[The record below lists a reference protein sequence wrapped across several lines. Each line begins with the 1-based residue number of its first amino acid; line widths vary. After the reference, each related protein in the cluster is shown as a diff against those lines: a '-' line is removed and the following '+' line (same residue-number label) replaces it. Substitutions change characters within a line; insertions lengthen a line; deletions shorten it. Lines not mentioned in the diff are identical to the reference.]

1 MKFYKAFIFL
11 FSLICCAESSF
22 SQQATVSVQQLLQES
37 HPRILLLDGEERQI
51 RKAIQNNPQLAKVHQ
66 GILVECDSICKIP
79 PIKRIQIGRRLLD
92 KSQEALR
99 RIFFLSYA
107 YRMTEDEKYFK
118 RAEEEMLAI
127 ANFSD
132 WNPSHFLDVAE
143 MTMAVAIGYDWL
155 FDQLSP
161 ASREVIRK
169 AIIEKGLEASFVKTR
184 PDYTKV
190 THNWN
195 QVCNAGM
202 TFGAL
207 AIAEHNKPLAKK
219 LIDIALSTIHLAM
232 DEYGPDGAYPEGY
245 HYWDYGT
252 TFNVL
257 FISAL
262 DKALGTDFGLLED
275 FEGFLKTAGFKL
287 NMTGVTGIPYNYSD
301 SDLQKGLS
309 PAMFY
314 FAAQKNDPSLLWV
327 EKDYLEA
334 MDSTRFIRD
343 NDRLMPALMVWAKNI
358 DLDKIVPPA
367 SEVWVGQGPNPV
379 ALMRT
384 SWTDPNAIFVGFKVG
399 SPSVN
404 HGHMD
409 VGSFVMEADGVRWGS
424 DLERQ
429 VYNTLESKGLRIFGR
444 AQDAQRWTVY
454 RFNNFSHS
462 TITVDNELQRVS
474 GYAKIDKYFDQDD
487 FKFAVS
493 DISSIYEGQL
503 EDLVRGVAI
512 VDEQYVVIRDEL
524 KTMAKPT
531 TRIRWAMMTEADV
544 QITGRHSALL
554 KKDGKQ
560 LRLVVKSPASVQL
573 KTWSTAPTTD
583 YDAPNPGT
591 VLVGFEYEQ
600 KGNSTDVLQVM
611 LIPESAGD
619 NEFSFEKALE
629 DWK

>member
-1 MKFYKAFIFL
+1 MNFYRTFIFL
-11 FSLICCAESSF
+11 FILICCAESSF
-22 SQQATVSVQQLLQES
+22 SQQASVSVQQLLQED
-37 HPRILLLDGEERQI
+37 HPRILLLEGEERQI
-51 RKAIQNNPQLAKVHQ
+51 RKAIQNNPPLAKVHQ
-66 GILVECDSICKIP
+66 AILVECDSICKIP

-143 MTMAVAIGYDWL
+143 MTMAVSIGYDWL
-155 FDQLSP
+155 FDKLP
-161 ASREVIRK
+161 AKSKEKIRNS
-169 AIIEKGLEASFVKTR
+169 IIEKGLKLSEGERF
-184 PDYTKV
+184 YEV

-207 AIAEHNKPLAKK
+207 AITEHDPHLAKAV
-219 LIDIALSTIHLAM
+219 IIRALKSIHLPM
-232 DEYGPDGAYPEGY
+232 DEYKPDGAYPEGY
-245 HYWDYGT
+245 QYWNYGT
-252 TFNVL
+252 SFNVMFL
-257 FISAL
+257 SAIE
-262 DKALGTDFGLLED
+262 KAIGSDFGLLETK
-275 FEGFLKTAGFKL
+275 GFLKTAGYRQ
-287 NMTGVTGIPYNYSD
+287 NMTGATGYPFNYSD
-301 SDLQKGLS
+301 CGLKSVLS
-309 PAMFY
+309 PAMF
-314 FAAQKNDPSLLWV
+314 FFAQKQDDPNLLW
-327 EKDYLEA
+327 LEQKYINGLENA
-334 MDSTRFIRD
+334 RLTRS
-343 NDRLMPALMVWAKNI
+343 DRLIPALMIWAKDI
-358 DLDKIVPPA
+358 DLHKISAPQKLL
-367 SEVWVGQGPNPV
+367 WQGQGPNPV

-399 SPSVN
+399 SASVN

-409 VGSFVMEADGVRWGS
+409 IGSFVMEAEGVRWGW
-424 DLERQ
+424 DLEKQ
-429 VYNTLESKGLRIFGR
+429 SYESLESKGMKIFGR
-444 AQDAQRWTVY
+444 SQDADRWKIF
-454 RFNNFSHS
+454 RNNNYSHNTL
-462 TITVDNELQRVS
+462 TINDELQRVS
-474 GYAKIDKYFDQDD
+474 GYAKIDKYSDQDD

-493 DISSIYEGQL
+493 DISSVYEGQL

-531 TRIRWAMMTEADV
+531 TRIRWAMMTGADV

-591 VLVGFEYEQ
+591 VLVGFEYEK

-629 DWK
+629 DW